1 MALKMHLP
9 TVTEDAQFAWNAH
22 LEGKTI
28 PWHCSLRVIK
38 DEKDRLTGY
47 LFVCADS
54 SLETDLITGFRTKA
68 AFERDYSHSNQD
80 YAFQDKPSF
89 VLACDINGLA
99 HINQSKGRH
108 KPATTPCACL
118 PNPWKSVSP
127 RTLILPAWKTPPCW
141 R

>member
-99 HINQSKGRH
+99 HINQSKGRQ
-108 KPATTPCACL
+108 AGDDALRLLAQSLEICF
-118 PNPWKSVSP
+118 P